1 MNYTL
6 NVEQNK
12 ITGEYFIILPEDL
25 LAEINWKTGD
35 EIEFKL
41 NKDNSITLEKVDT
54 QTTGATNTFILNYEV
69 KDGE

>member
-6 NVEQNK
+6 KVEQNE

-25 LAEINWKTGD
+25 LAEMDWKSGD

-41 NKDNSITLEKVDT
+41 NNDNSITLVKVNT

>member
-6 NVEQNK
+6 NVEQNE

-25 LAEINWKTGD
+25 LAEMDWKSGD

-41 NKDNSITLEKVDT
+41 NKDNSITLERVNT
-54 QTTGATNTFILNYEV
+54 QTIGAANTFIVNYEV
-69 KDGE
+69 KNEE